1 MRKVP
6 LLMLLQFGL
15 LAGLSADVV
24 TLKDGRQISGLV
36 ESGNLEE
43 LRIKVANQSQNI
55 DIHEVQAIQFGDS
68 SPTPPPPTKA
78 AKLAPATPESAPNSL
93 ILKDGTHVAGR
104 VWSIDTTSVHFLV
117 DNQFQQ
123 YPRHDV
129 LQVIL
134 GDATPAPPP
143 PERSTPPPAASA
155 QPPARVPQPTPAP
168 ALARSS
174 APPAQPPSLTR
185 PSGSAPPSAP
195 TRPVSQPEQTGMVY
209 FWNGTVL
216 IPLEATQAAER
227 KSGSTPYWEMP
238 AAQSPIRLNQASSLV
253 FILRLPQGVDPRSY
267 NLFPLVSV
275 NGSRRT
281 QSQPGR
287 PGVLATGPVDIKKND
302 ESSLIT
308 YALTVRDLPVGE
320 YAFSP
325 SNSNNTYCFGVDPS
339 APGRKEQRE
348 DAAANPPED
357 SEPTPDRVPL
367 GVRSADPLIRKAAE
381 AALQFTQTLP
391 NYVCK
396 EVVSRYESNSRPTS
410 FHVLDV
416 VSTDVVYENGK
427 EDYRNITVDGR
438 PANKSVEETGAWS
451 TGEFGTLLID
461 LFAPA
466 TAADFRPN
474 GEDRIGGIT
483 AKVYTFDVR
492 RENSNWILHF
502 GPQTYQPAYRGTT
515 WIDPRTARV
524 LRVELEA
531 RDLPSGFPT
540 DHVES
545 AVDYQYVRL
554 GGEQEY
560 LLPVHAATLSC
571 QRGTPFCSKNNIDFR
586 NYHKY
591 TGESSIQFGD
601 AVPDNSSAPAAPQPR
616 Q

>member
-1 MRKVP
+1 MRKIP
-6 LLMLLQFGL
+6 LILLQFGL
-15 LAGLSADVV
+15 LGGLFADVV

-36 ESGNLEE
+36 ESGNIEE
-43 LRIKVANQSQNI
+43 LHIKVGDQSQTL
-55 DIHEVQAIQFGDS
+55 DIHEVQAIQFS
-68 SPTPPPPTKA
+68 ASAPKA
-78 AKLAPATPESAPNSL
+78 GLALATPEPAPAQSNNL
-93 ILKDGTHVAGR
+93 ILNDGTHVAGR
-104 VWSIDTTSVHFLV
+104 LWSIDATNVHFLV
-117 DNQFQQ
+117 NNQFQH
-123 YPRHDV
+123 YPRQDV

-134 GDATPAPPP
+134 SEATPPAP
-143 PERSTPPPAASA
+143 PERSTPPAASA
-155 QPPARVPQPTPAP
+155 QPPASALQPVPAP

-195 TRPVSQPEQTGMVY
+195 ARAVSQPEQIGMVY

-216 IPLEATQAAER
+216 TPLEVSQAVER

-238 AAQSPIRLNQASSLV
+238 AAQSPVRLNEASSLV
-253 FILRLPQGVDPRSY
+253 FILRLPRGVDPSSY
-267 NLFPLVSV
+267 SLFPLVSA

-287 PGVLATGPVDIKKND
+287 QGVLATGPVDIKKND

-308 YALTVRDLPVGE
+308 YALTLRDLPAGE

-325 SNSNNTYCFGVDPS
+325 SSSNNAYCFGVDPS
-339 APGRKEQRE
+339 APGGKEQRE
-348 DAAANPPED
+348 DALANPPED
-357 SEPTPDRVPL
+357 REPTLGRVPL
-367 GVRSADPLIRKAAE
+367 GVRSADPLIRQAAE
-381 AALQFTQTLP
+381 AALQFTETLP

-416 VSTDVVYENGK
+416 VGADVVYENGK

-438 PANKSVEETGAWS
+438 PADKSVEQTGAWS

-466 TAADFRPN
+466 TAADFHPN
-474 GEDRIGGIT
+474 GEDRIAGVT
-483 AKVYTFDVR
+483 AKVYTFDVK

-502 GPQTYQPAYRGTT
+502 GSQTYQPAYSGTT

-531 RDLPSGFPT
+531 RNLPSDFPT

-554 GGEQEY
+554 GGTQDY

-571 QRGTPFCSKNNIDFR
+571 QRGTTFCSKNNIDFR

-601 AVPDNSSAPAAPQPR
+601 AVPDNSSAPASPQPR